1 MANFLLIG
9 ICIVAGLLVRRF
21 TAIPADAY
29 KGVNALIINLALPAV
44 AFKYLPHIQWTK
56 SLILPAAMP
65 VVVWLCGWIYIKAY
79 AAKAK
84 LDKQTENGL
93 KLVTGLGNTS
103 FLGFPLIIAWFSDDA
118 LGIAVICDQV
128 TFTLLATAGIV
139 VAMNA
144 SEKHSL
150 SVGAVFKKMF
160 SFPPFIG
167 CVEAL
172 ILPLF
177 INLSAF
183 DALFDMLAATVAPL
197 ALFSIGLQLKFD
209 GWRRELNHLAASFL
223 YKLVLAPLVIF
234 SIVYFLGMK
243 GIIPQ
248 ISIFESAMPSHLT
261 ATIVASEYNLNPK
274 LTSLVDGFGIVL
286 SFVTTALWFF
296 IIKGLH

>member
-9 ICIVAGLLVRRF
+9 ICILVGLLVRRC

-65 VVVWLCGWIYIKAY
+65 VIVWLCGWAYIKAY

-84 LDKQTENGL
+84 LDKQTESGL
-93 KLVTGLGNTS
+93 KLVTGLSNTS
-103 FLGFPLIIAWFSDDA
+103 FLGFPLIIAWFNDDA

-128 TFTLLATAGIV
+128 TFMLLATAGIV

-144 SEKHSL
+144 SEKHTL
-150 SVGAVFKKMF
+150 SAGAVLKKMF
-160 SFPPFIG
+160 SFPPFVG
-167 CVEAL
+167 CVAAL
-172 ILPLF
+172 VLPLF
-177 INLSAF
+177 LNLSPF
-183 DALFDMLAATVAPL
+183 DPLFDMLAATVAPL

-209 GWRRELNHLAASFL
+209 GWRRELNHLAVSFL
-223 YKLVLAPLVIF
+223 YKLVLAPLIIF

-243 GIIPQ
+243 GVIPQ

-274 LTSLVDGFGIVL
+274 LTSLVAGIGIVM
-286 SFVTTALWFF
+286 SFVTTALWYF
-296 IIKGLH
+296 IIKGI

>member
-9 ICIVAGLLVRRF
+9 ICILVGLLVRRY

-65 VVVWLCGWIYIKAY
+65 VIVWLCGWVYIKAY

-84 LDKQTENGL
+84 LNKQTESGL
-93 KLVTGLGNTS
+93 KLVTGLSNTS
-103 FLGFPLIIAWFSDDA
+103 FLGFPLIIAWFNDDA

-128 TFTLLATAGIV
+128 TFMLLATAGIV

-144 SEKHSL
+144 SEKHTL
-150 SVGAVFKKMF
+150 SAGAVLKKMF
-160 SFPPFIG
+160 SFPPFVG
-167 CVEAL
+167 CVAAL
-172 ILPLF
+172 VLPLF
-177 INLSAF
+177 LNLSPF
-183 DALFDMLAATVAPL
+183 DPLFDMLAATVAPL

-209 GWRRELNHLAASFL
+209 GWRRELNHLAVSFL
-223 YKLVLAPLVIF
+223 YKLVLAPLIIF

-243 GIIPQ
+243 GVIPQ

-274 LTSLVDGFGIVL
+274 LTSLVAGIGIVM
-286 SFVTTALWFF
+286 SFVTTALWYF
-296 IIKGLH
+296 IIKGI

>member
-9 ICIVAGLLVRRF
+9 ICILVGLLVRRY

-65 VVVWLCGWIYIKAY
+65 VIVWLCGWAYIKVY

-84 LDKQTENGL
+84 LDKQTESGL
-93 KLVTGLGNTS
+93 KLVTGLSNTS
-103 FLGFPLIIAWFSDDA
+103 FLGFPLIIAWFNDDA

-128 TFTLLATAGIV
+128 TFMLLATAGIV

-144 SEKHSL
+144 SEKHTL
-150 SVGAVFKKMF
+150 SAGAVLKKMF
-160 SFPPFIG
+160 SFPPFVG
-167 CVEAL
+167 CVAAL
-172 ILPLF
+172 VLPLF
-177 INLSAF
+177 LNLSPF
-183 DALFDMLAATVAPL
+183 DPLFDMLAATVAPL

-223 YKLVLAPLVIF
+223 YKLVLAPLIIF

-274 LTSLVDGFGIVL
+274 LTSLVAGIGIVI
-286 SFVTTALWFF
+286 SFVTTALWYF
-296 IIKGLH
+296 IIKST

>member
-21 TAIPADAY
+21 TAVPADAY

-65 VVVWLCGWIYIKAY
+65 VIVWLCGWVYVKAY

-84 LDKQTENGL
+84 LDKRTENGL

-103 FLGFPLIIAWFSDDA
+103 FLGFPLVIAWFGHDA

-150 SVGAVFKKMF
+150 SAGTVLKKMF
-160 SFPPFIG
+160 SFPPFVG
-167 CVEAL
+167 CVAAL
-172 ILPLF
+172 VLPLF
-177 INLSAF
+177 INLSPL
-183 DALFDMLAATVAPL
+183 DPLFDMLAATVAPL

-209 GWRRELNHLAASFL
+209 GWRRELKHLSASFL
-223 YKLVLAPLVIF
+223 YKLVLAPLIILG
-234 SIVYFLGMK
+234 IVHFLNMK
-243 GIIPQ
+243 GTIPE

-274 LTSLVDGFGIVL
+274 LTSLVAGIGIVI
-286 SFVTTALWFF
+286 SFVTTAVWYF
-296 IIKGLH
+296 IIKG

>member
-9 ICIVAGLLVRRF
+9 ICILVGLLVRRY

-65 VVVWLCGWIYIKAY
+65 VIVWLCGWVYIKAY

-84 LDKQTENGL
+84 LDKQTESGL
-93 KLVTGLGNTS
+93 KLVTGLSNTS
-103 FLGFPLIIAWFSDDA
+103 FLGFPLIIAWFNDDA

-128 TFTLLATAGIV
+128 TFMLLATAGIV

-144 SEKHSL
+144 SEKHTL
-150 SVGAVFKKMF
+150 SAGAVLKKMF
-160 SFPPFIG
+160 SFPPFVG
-167 CVEAL
+167 CVAAL
-172 ILPLF
+172 VLPLF
-177 INLSAF
+177 LNLSPF
-183 DALFDMLAATVAPL
+183 DPLFDMLAATVAPL

-223 YKLVLAPLVIF
+223 YKLVLAPLIIF

-243 GIIPQ
+243 GVIPQ

-274 LTSLVDGFGIVL
+274 LTSLVAGIGIVM
-286 SFVTTALWFF
+286 SFVTTALWYF
-296 IIKGLH
+296 IIKGI

>member
-9 ICIVAGLLVRRF
+9 ICILVGLLVRRY

-65 VVVWLCGWIYIKAY
+65 VIVWLCGWVYIKVY

-84 LDKQTENGL
+84 LDKQTESGL
-93 KLVTGLGNTS
+93 KLVTGLSNTS
-103 FLGFPLIIAWFSDDA
+103 FLGFPLIIAWFNDDA

-128 TFTLLATAGIV
+128 TFMLLATAGIV

-144 SEKHSL
+144 SEKHTL
-150 SVGAVFKKMF
+150 SAGAVLKKMF
-160 SFPPFIG
+160 SFPPFVG
-167 CVEAL
+167 CVAAL
-172 ILPLF
+172 LLPLF
-177 INLSAF
+177 LNLSPF
-183 DALFDMLAATVAPL
+183 DPLFDMLAATVAPL

-223 YKLVLAPLVIF
+223 YKLVLAPLIIF

-274 LTSLVDGFGIVL
+274 LTSLVAGIGIVI
-286 SFVTTALWFF
+286 SFVTTALWYF
-296 IIKGLH
+296 IIKGT

>member
-21 TAIPADAY
+21 TALPADAY

-65 VVVWLCGWIYIKAY
+65 VIVWVCGWIYIKAY

-103 FLGFPLIIAWFSDDA
+103 FLGFPLIIAWFGEDA

-128 TFTLLATAGIV
+128 TFTLLATAGII

-150 SVGAVFKKMF
+150 SVGAVLKKMF

-167 CVEAL
+167 CVAAL
-172 ILPLF
+172 LLPLF
-177 INLSAF
+177 INLSPL

-209 GWRRELNHLAASFL
+209 GWRQELNHLAASLL
-223 YKLVLAPLVIF
+223 YKLVLAPVIIAT
-234 SIVYFLGMK
+234 IVYCLGMK

-274 LTSLVDGFGIVL
+274 LTSLVAGIGIVL
-286 SFVTTALWFF
+286 SFVTTALWYF
-296 IIKGLH
+296 IITG

>member
-9 ICIVAGLLVRRF
+9 ICILVGLLVRRY

-65 VVVWLCGWIYIKAY
+65 VIVWLCGWVYIKAY

-84 LDKQTENGL
+84 LNKQTESGL
-93 KLVTGLGNTS
+93 KLVTGLSNTS
-103 FLGFPLIIAWFSDDA
+103 FLGFPLIIAWFNDDA

-128 TFTLLATAGIV
+128 TFMLLATAGIV

-144 SEKHSL
+144 SEKHTL
-150 SVGAVFKKMF
+150 SAGAVLKKMF
-160 SFPPFIG
+160 SFPPFVG
-167 CVEAL
+167 CVAAL
-172 ILPLF
+172 VLPLF
-177 INLSAF
+177 LNLSPF
-183 DALFDMLAATVAPL
+183 DPLFDMLAATVAPL

-223 YKLVLAPLVIF
+223 YKLVLAPLIIF

-274 LTSLVDGFGIVL
+274 LTSLVAGIGIVM
-286 SFVTTALWFF
+286 SFVTTALWYF
-296 IIKGLH
+296 IIKGI

>member
-9 ICIVAGLLVRRF
+9 ICILVGLLVRRY

-65 VVVWLCGWIYIKAY
+65 VIVWLCGWVYIKAY

-84 LDKQTENGL
+84 LDKQTESGL
-93 KLVTGLGNTS
+93 KLVTGLSNTS

-128 TFTLLATAGIV
+128 TFMLLATAGIV

-144 SEKHSL
+144 SEKHTL
-150 SVGAVFKKMF
+150 SAGAVLKKMF
-160 SFPPFIG
+160 SFPPFVG
-167 CVEAL
+167 CVAAL
-172 ILPLF
+172 VLPLF
-177 INLSAF
+177 LNLSPF
-183 DALFDMLAATVAPL
+183 DPLFDMLAATVAPL

-209 GWRRELNHLAASFL
+209 GWGRELNHLAASFL
-223 YKLVLAPLVIF
+223 YKLVLAPLIIF
-234 SIVYFLGMK
+234 SIVYFMGMK

-261 ATIVASEYNLNPK
+261 ATIVASEFNLNPK
-274 LTSLVDGFGIVL
+274 LTSLVAGIGIVI
-286 SFVTTALWFF
+286 SFVTTALWYF
-296 IIKGLH
+296 IIKGT

>member
-9 ICIVAGLLVRRF
+9 ICILVGLLVRRY

-65 VVVWLCGWIYIKAY
+65 VIVWLCGWAYIKVY

-84 LDKQTENGL
+84 LDKQTESGL
-93 KLVTGLGNTS
+93 KLVTGLSNTS
-103 FLGFPLIIAWFSDDA
+103 FLGFPLIIAWFNDDA

-128 TFTLLATAGIV
+128 TFMLLATAGIV

-144 SEKHSL
+144 SEKHTL
-150 SVGAVFKKMF
+150 SAGAVLKKMF
-160 SFPPFIG
+160 SFPPFVG
-167 CVEAL
+167 CVAAL
-172 ILPLF
+172 LLPLF
-177 INLSAF
+177 LNLSPF
-183 DALFDMLAATVAPL
+183 DPLFDMLAATVAPL

-223 YKLVLAPLVIF
+223 YKLVLAPLIIF

-274 LTSLVDGFGIVL
+274 LTSLVAGIGIVI
-286 SFVTTALWFF
+286 SFVTTALWYF
-296 IIKGLH
+296 IIKGT

>member
-9 ICIVAGLLVRRF
+9 ICILVGLLVRRY

-65 VVVWLCGWIYIKAY
+65 VIVWLCGWVYIKAY

-84 LDKQTENGL
+84 LNKQSECGL
-93 KLVTGLGNTS
+93 QLVTWLSNTS
-103 FLGFPLIIAWFSDDA
+103 FVGCPLIIAWFNDDA

-128 TFTLLATAGIV
+128 TFMLLATAGIV

-144 SEKHSL
+144 SEKHTL
-150 SVGAVFKKMF
+150 SAGAVLKKMF
-160 SFPPFIG
+160 SFPPFVG
-167 CVEAL
+167 CVAAL
-172 ILPLF
+172 VLPLF
-177 INLSAF
+177 LNLSPF
-183 DALFDMLAATVAPL
+183 DPLFDMLAATVAPL

-209 GWRRELNHLAASFL
+209 GWRRELNHLAVSFL
-223 YKLVLAPLVIF
+223 YKLVLAPLIIF

-243 GIIPQ
+243 GVIPQ

-274 LTSLVDGFGIVL
+274 LTSLVAGIGIVM
-286 SFVTTALWFF
+286 SFVTTALWYF
-296 IIKGLH
+296 IIKGI

>member
-9 ICIVAGLLVRRF
+9 ICILVGLLVRRY

-65 VVVWLCGWIYIKAY
+65 VIVWLCGWAYIKAY

-84 LDKQTENGL
+84 LNKQTESGL
-93 KLVTGLGNTS
+93 KLVTGLSNTS
-103 FLGFPLIIAWFSDDA
+103 FLGFPLIIAWFNDDA

-128 TFTLLATAGIV
+128 TFMLLATAGIV

-144 SEKHSL
+144 SEKHTL
-150 SVGAVFKKMF
+150 SAGAVLKKMF
-160 SFPPFIG
+160 SFPPFVG
-167 CVEAL
+167 CVAAL
-172 ILPLF
+172 VLPLF
-177 INLSAF
+177 LNLSPF
-183 DALFDMLAATVAPL
+183 DPLFDMLAATVAPL

-209 GWRRELNHLAASFL
+209 GWRRELNHLAVSFL
-223 YKLVLAPLVIF
+223 YKLVLAPLIIF

-274 LTSLVDGFGIVL
+274 LTSLVAGIGIVM
-286 SFVTTALWFF
+286 SFVTTALWYF
-296 IIKGLH
+296 IIKGI

>member
-9 ICIVAGLLVRRF
+9 ICILVGLLVRRY

-65 VVVWLCGWIYIKAY
+65 VIVWLCGWAYIKVY

-84 LDKQTENGL
+84 LNKQTESGL
-93 KLVTGLGNTS
+93 KLVTGLSNTS
-103 FLGFPLIIAWFSDDA
+103 FLGFPLIIAWFNDDA

-128 TFTLLATAGIV
+128 TFMLLATAGIV

-144 SEKHSL
+144 SEKHTL
-150 SVGAVFKKMF
+150 SAGAVLKKMF
-160 SFPPFIG
+160 SFPPFVG
-167 CVEAL
+167 CVAAL
-172 ILPLF
+172 VLPLF
-177 INLSAF
+177 LNLSPF
-183 DALFDMLAATVAPL
+183 DPLFDMLAATVAPL

-209 GWRRELNHLAASFL
+209 GWRRELNHLAVSFL
-223 YKLVLAPLVIF
+223 YKLVLAPLIIF

-243 GIIPQ
+243 GVIPQ

-274 LTSLVDGFGIVL
+274 LTSLVAGIGIVM
-286 SFVTTALWFF
+286 SFVTTALWYF
-296 IIKGLH
+296 IIKGT

>member
-9 ICIVAGLLVRRF
+9 ICILVGLLVRRY

-65 VVVWLCGWIYIKAY
+65 VIVWLCGWVYIKAY

-84 LDKQTENGL
+84 LDKQTESGL
-93 KLVTGLGNTS
+93 KLVTGLSNTS

-128 TFTLLATAGIV
+128 TFMLLATAGIV

-144 SEKHSL
+144 SEKHTL
-150 SVGAVFKKMF
+150 SAGAVLKKMF
-160 SFPPFIG
+160 SFPPFVG
-167 CVEAL
+167 CVAAL
-172 ILPLF
+172 VLPLF
-177 INLSAF
+177 LNLSPF
-183 DALFDMLAATVAPL
+183 NPLFDMLAATVAPL

-209 GWRRELNHLAASFL
+209 GWGRELNHLAASFL
-223 YKLVLAPLVIF
+223 YKLVLAPLIIF
-234 SIVYFLGMK
+234 SIVYFMGMK

-261 ATIVASEYNLNPK
+261 ATIVASEFNLNPK
-274 LTSLVDGFGIVL
+274 LTSLVAGIGIVI
-286 SFVTTALWFF
+286 SFVTTALWYF
-296 IIKGLH
+296 IIKGT